1 VNPPSPFILEFV
13 AYRLQAVAIGHL
25 ALRYATAWESP
36 PPIRVFFGERQVI
49 EGKAT
54 AFTNGAIEAAI
65 VHSRALL
72 EFMGL
77 KGVGPSTLA
86 VRPDARKDDVVIEST
101 GLPKL
106 SIESAVC
113 MYAGPSAE
121 AENALAHVIFVANKS
136 LAHTT
141 SAFDRKTGEAHL
153 LEIAF
158 RGVPKLV
165 VEHFYKP
172 LGLEEPSYEITS
184 RTAV

>member
-1 VNPPSPFILEFV
+1 MHAIAIAHV
-13 AYRLQAVAIGHL
+13 ALK
-25 ALRYATAWESP
+25 YASTWETP
-36 PPIRVFFGERQVI
+36 PPTKVFFGERQVL

-54 AFTNGAIEAAI
+54 AFTNGAIEAGI

-77 KGVGPSTLA
+77 KGAGPSTLA
-86 VRPDARKDDVVIEST
+86 VRLNAKKDDVVIENT

-106 SIESAVC
+106 SVESAVR
-113 MYAGPSAE
+113 MYAGPPAE
-121 AENALAHVIFVANKS
+121 AESALAHVIFVANKG

-141 SAFDRKTGEAHL
+141 SAFDRSTGAAHL

-158 RGVPKLV
+158 RGIPKLV

-172 LGLEEPSYEITS
+172 LGLKEPTYEITS
-184 RTAV
+184 RPAV

>member
-1 VNPPSPFILEFV
+1 M
-13 AYRLQAVAIGHL
+13 RAVAIGHV

-36 PPIRVFFGERQVI
+36 PPIKVFFGERQVI

-77 KGVGPSTLA
+77 KGGGPSTLA

-101 GLPKL
+101 GLPKM
-106 SIESAVC
+106 SIESAVR
-113 MYAGPSAE
+113 MYAGPAAE
-121 AENALAHVIFVANKS
+121 AESALAHVIFVANKG

-141 SAFDRKTGEAHL
+141 SAFDRNTGEARL

-158 RGVPKLV
+158 RGIPKLV

-172 LGLEEPSYEITS
+172 LGLDEPSYDIKS
-184 RTAV
+184 RPAV

>member
-1 VNPPSPFILEFV
+1 MNIPTPFVLDFV
-13 AYRLQAVAIGHL
+13 AYRMHAVAIGHL
-25 ALRYATAWESP
+25 ALQYATGWESP
-36 PPIRVFFGERQVI
+36 PPIKVFFGERQVI
-49 EGKAT
+49 EGRAT

-77 KGVGPSTLA
+77 KCASPSMLA
-86 VRPDARKDDVVIEST
+86 VRAGARKDDVVIEST
-101 GLPKL
+101 GLRKM
-106 SIESAVC
+106 SIEGAVR
-113 MYAGPSAE
+113 MYAGPAAE
-121 AENALAHVIFVANKS
+121 AESALAHVIFLANKG

-141 SAFDRKTGEAHL
+141 SAFDRDTGEARL

-172 LGLEEPSYEITS
+172 LGLEEPSYEIKS
-184 RTAV
+184 RPAV